1 MIKGVGIS
9 LVYVIGILH
18 AVLWLFALRLLLL
31 SETIPVISDLS
42 FIYKILTVGL
52 LCIILIT
59 FITAPLVR
67 KLCMKLV

>member
-1 MIKGVGIS
+1 VIKGVGIS
-9 LVYVIGILH
+9 LVYVISILH

-52 LCIILIT
+52 LCIPMIT